1 MSDEEK
7 ELEEKKKQAMLAME
21 GEEGRLHRE
30 ALERKKQEEELK
42 AKLQEERTRLG
53 QDLDKLSSDKEKLE
67 LKWVELNEKKVP
79 LEKSLEP
86 IVALEIKVEQEESN
100 IEKKEH
106 TTSDPVEKQTTEKM
120 RWEVEDRR
128 RAVEKDRWKLEDEIG
143 KVNAIIKANSDKY
156 QQLLAEEEKAEQRL
170 DEINKNLSIY
180 GK

>member
-42 AKLQEERTRLG
+42 GKLQDERTKLG
-53 QDLDKLSSDKEKLE
+53 QELDKLSGDKEKLE
-67 LKWVELNEKKVP
+67 LKWVELNETKAP

-86 IVALEIKVEQEESN
+86 IVALETKVEQEEGD

-106 TTSDPVEKQTTEKM
+106 TTSDPVEKQATEKM

-128 RAVEKDRWKLEDEIG
+128 RAVEKDRWRLEDEIG

-156 QQLLAEEEKAEQRL
+156 QELLAEEEKVQQRL
-170 DEINKNLSIY
+170 DEINKNLSVY
-180 GK
+180 SK